1 MLSKRALFGAVM
13 TLAALCANAQTS
25 TNSPYTRFG
34 LGDLCN
40 QAAAG
45 NSAMGGIGYGLRDNT
60 MVNTMNPASYT
71 AVDSITMMMDVGLSL
86 TNSYYN
92 EDGWR
97 TNAKNSSFDYVVLQ
111 FRFKPWLGFAA
122 GFRPYSQV
130 GYYFYNT
137 TEVTGNEDVTA
148 TNSYDGEGG
157 LHEVFMGFGL
167 KLLKNLSIGVNA
179 GYLYGDIDYTAMVT
193 FSEDSDYSVVYNE
206 LTINTYKL
214 DFGLQYTQKIWKNHS
229 LTLGLVYGL
238 GHKANSSEVK
248 AIQLTDGSSYANS
261 QGTIYRDAYELPHTF
276 GAGLVYNK
284 AGNFT
289 LGVDYELQKWS
300 KLIYNGQ
307 KGWYNDSERFA
318 VGLEFIPKT
327 ITKKFLER
335 VKYRLGAYYKT
346 PYMKIATG
354 EKAPKEYGICAGLG
368 FPINLYQRRSVISV
382 TGQYVRLESSTP
394 SLLSENRF
402 VLKLG
407 MTFNE
412 HWFMKWKLN

>member
-13 TLAALCANAQTS
+13 MLQAIFANAQIS

-34 LGDLCN
+34 LGDLSS
-40 QAAAG
+40 QATAG
-45 NSAMGGIGYGLRDNT
+45 NAAMGGIGYGLRNNT

-71 AVDSITMMMDVGLSL
+71 AVDSITMMMDIGVSL
-86 TNSYYN
+86 TNSNYN
-92 EDGWR
+92 EGGWK
-97 TNAKNSSFDYVVLQ
+97 TNAKNSSFDYAVLQ

-137 TEVTGNEDVTA
+137 TEVTGNEDITA

-157 LHEVFMGFGL
+157 LHEVFMGFGI
-167 KLLKNLSIGVNA
+167 KLLKNLSIGVNG
-179 GYLYGDIDYTAMVT
+179 GYLYGDIDYTAMVS

-214 DFGLQYTQKIWKNHS
+214 DFGLQYTQKIKNNHS
-229 LTLGLVYGL
+229 ITLGLVYGL

-248 AIQLTDGSSYANS
+248 SIQLTDGSSYSNA
-261 QGTIYRDAYELPHTF
+261 QGTIYKDTYELPHTF

-284 AGNFT
+284 GSNLT
-289 LGVDYELQKWS
+289 VGVDYELQKWS
-300 KLIYNGQ
+300 KVMYNGE
-307 KGWYNDSERFA
+307 KGWYNDRERIA
-318 VGLEFIPKT
+318 VGIEFVPKSL
-327 ITKKFLER
+327 TKNFLER
-335 VKYRLGAYYKT
+335 IRYRIGAYYT
-346 PYMKIATG
+346 SPYLKINTG
-354 EKAPKEYGICAGLG
+354 DNGPKEYGVSAGLG
-368 FPINLYQRRSVISV
+368 FPIFLYQKRSVLSI
-382 TGQYVRLESSTP
+382 TGQYIRLDSSTP
-394 SLLSENRF
+394 GLLSENRF